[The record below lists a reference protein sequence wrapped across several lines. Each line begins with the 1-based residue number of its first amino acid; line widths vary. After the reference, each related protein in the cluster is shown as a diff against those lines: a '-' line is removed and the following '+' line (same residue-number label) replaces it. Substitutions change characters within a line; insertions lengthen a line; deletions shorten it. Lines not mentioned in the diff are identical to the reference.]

1 MNRLLEIG
9 FQPAGHWLLNEDGLS
24 FELLRHG
31 SQRNVLYAFVSDGH
45 VQYVGKTVQ
54 PLARRMH
61 GYKNPGPGQSTNIKN
76 HELIKDSLQEGA
88 AVDILV
94 LPDNGLLHYG
104 QFHVNLAAGLEDNV
118 IAVLQ
123 PPWNGKRRLRKE
135 DRDELLPDLPTPGDS
150 FVVVLQPTYFNT
162 GFFNVPARHAHSFGG
177 DGEEIEIYC
186 GLSSKP
192 ITGSINRR
200 ANANGSPRIMGGAG
214 LRDCFQQHAEER
226 QRLTIEVYSRN
237 SIRIER

>member
-9 FQPAGHWLLNEDGLS
+9 FQPAGHWLLAEGGLS

-31 SQRNVLYAFVSDGH
+31 SQRNVLYAFVSDGE
-45 VQYVGKTVQ
+45 VQYVGKTAQ
-54 PLARRMH
+54 PLARRMY

-76 HELIKDSLQEGA
+76 HALIKDLLQKGA

-123 PPWNGKRRLRKE
+123 PPWNGRRRQTRE
-135 DRDELLPDLPTPGDS
+135 DGDESLPDLPPASDS
-150 FVVVLQPTYFNT
+150 FLLVLQPTYFKT
-162 GFFNVPARHAHSFGG
+162 GFFNVPARHGHSFGG

-186 GLSSKP
+186 GLSGKP

-200 ANANGSPRIMGGAG
+200 ANANGCPRIMGGAG
-214 LRDCFQQHAEER
+214 LRDWFQQNAIEM
-226 QRLTIEVYSRN
+226 QQLTISVYSRN
-237 SIRIER
+237 SIGIER